1 MDYILREN
9 AMCQTCAYVYVNA
22 FFRAYLF
29 IYYLGLGMVTPLGC
43 GVETTWKR
51 LIKGES
57 GIRALCVQD
66 LKMSGFDKDTQ
77 SYTFDHLA
85 SKIAATVP
93 CGTNPGEFNEQS
105 WLDSK
110 HSKSIARFISYALCA
125 ADEALRDAN
134 WIPSEQED
142 KEKTGVSIGGGVGSI
157 GDILDASQ
165 LICEKR
171 LRRLSPFFVPRMLI
185 NMAAGHVSMKY
196 GFQGPSHA
204 AVTACATGA
213 NSIGDAAR
221 MIQFGDADVMEA
233 GGTEAS
239 IDALSIAG
247 FCRLRALATKYNV
260 VITTSSSSSMLSL
273 DGGPTFSNGT
283 IDSFCDEELGEEG
296 AGVAAKPGEVPPQPR
311 RGALAV
317 TPFALRDSNWIPS
330 EQEDKEKTGVSIGGG
345 VGSIGDILDASQ
357 LICVKRLRRLSPFFV
372 PRMLINM
379 AAGHGPSHAAVTACA
394 TGANSIGDAA
404 RMIQFGDADVME
416 AGGTEASIDA
426 LSIAGFCRLRA
437 LATKYNSTPQE
448 ASRPFDCDRDG
459 FVIGEGA
466 GVLVLEELEHAK
478 NRGANIYAE
487 LRRYGM
493 SGDAHHI
500 TQPHAD
506 GRGAILA
513 MSRAL
518 KQSGLSPDQ
527 VDYVNAHATSTPL
540 GDMVEALAIKTLFSD
555 HATSGALAFSSTKGA
570 IGHLLGAAGAVE
582 AIFTV
587 LAIRNGI
594 APLSLNLSNP
604 DPIFE
609 RAFMPLVASK
619 EMQIKAALSNALG
632 FGGTNAALLFAT
644 I

>member
-1 MDYILREN
+1 MNIRWWCRLAKLCDRHLRHFSSSAEPFKPPPVIS
-9 AMCQTCAYVYVNA
+9 QRRVVVT
-22 FFRAYLF
+22 
-29 IYYLGLGMVTPLGC
+29 GLGMVTPLGC
-43 GVETTWKR
+43 GVEATWKR

-57 GIRALCVQD
+57 GIRALSIED
-66 LKMSGFDKDTQ
+66 LKMSGFEKNTQ
-77 SYTFDHLA
+77 LYTFDQLT
-85 SKIAATVP
+85 SKVAAIVP
-93 CGTNPGEFNEQS
+93 CGTEPGEFNES
-105 WLDSK
+105 LWLDSK
-110 HSKSIARFISYALCA
+110 HGKSIARFISYALCA

-134 WIPSEQED
+134 WIPTKQED
-142 KEKTGVSIGGGVGSI
+142 KENTGVSIGGGIGSM

-171 LRRLSPFFVPRMLI
+171 VRRLSPFFVPRILI

-196 GFQGPSHA
+196 GFQGPNHA

-221 MIQFGDADVMEA
+221 MIQFGDADVMVA

-247 FCRLRALATKYNV
+247 FSK
-260 VITTSSSSSMLSL
+260 
-273 DGGPTFSNGT
+273 
-283 IDSFCDEELGEEG
+283 
-296 AGVAAKPGEVPPQPR
+296 
-311 RGALAV
+311 
-317 TPFALRDSNWIPS
+317 
-330 EQEDKEKTGVSIGGG
+330 
-345 VGSIGDILDASQ
+345 
-357 LICVKRLRRLSPFFV
+357 
-372 PRMLINM
+372 
-379 AAGHGPSHAAVTACA
+379 
-394 TGANSIGDAA
+394 
-404 RMIQFGDADVME
+404 
-416 AGGTEASIDA
+416 
-426 LSIAGFCRLRA
+426 LRA

-448 ASRPFDCDRDG
+448 SSRPFDCERDG

-478 NRGANIYAE
+478 KRGANIYAE
-487 LRRYGM
+487 LRGYGM

-500 TQPHAD
+500 TQPHVD

-513 MSRAL
+513 MTRAL
-518 KQSGLSPDQ
+518 KQAGLLPNQ

-540 GDMVEALAIKTLFSD
+540 GDMVEAQAIKSLFSK

-587 LAIRNGI
+587 LAIHHGV

-609 RAFMPLVASK
+609 EAFMPLTKSK
-619 EMQIKAALSNALG
+619 KMQIRAALSNAFG

-644 I
+644 IS